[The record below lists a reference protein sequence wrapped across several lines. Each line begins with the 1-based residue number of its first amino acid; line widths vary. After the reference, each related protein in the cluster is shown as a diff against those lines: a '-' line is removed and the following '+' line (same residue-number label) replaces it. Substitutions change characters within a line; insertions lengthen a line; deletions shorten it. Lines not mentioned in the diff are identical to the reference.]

1 MSVTAARIGM
11 TAGIVVAMAF
21 ELIPALHNLF
31 GGGVIPAILVTSLG
45 MLISNLFC
53 KDQTWK
59 IR

>member
-1 MSVTAARIGM
+1 M